1 MLNDNTYKR
10 VTTTATTLSSTFQ
23 TSNSTTVPNGT
34 STTSFANIAAAIGG
48 QVPGPAGTALKQI
61 GTLVGSVNSDVTT
74 SQTSGTTS
82 SISVQLTTERECT
95 TGDQIGP
102 GGGDKIVYLKD
113 ARVVWLDNGTQTYLA
128 LLGSSGFNCVS
139 VNTLKTGASQF
150 DPATVQSL
158 LAVDPLAS
166 GGPNMYLPP
175 SRFTKLYEIDLDP
188 TTTNNPDI
196 DSHTESQWASLG
208 TTSGVDQGDDGHDE
222 GRPARLPRRRAR
234 AEPDDLRLDLGVE
247 LARRRA
253 PAPRSPPGRRCG
265 R

>member
-1 MLNDNTYKR
+1 M
-10 VTTTATTLSSTFQ
+10 
-23 TSNSTTVPNGT
+23 
-34 STTSFANIAAAIGG
+34 
-48 QVPGPAGTALKQI
+48 PGPAGTALKQI

-74 SQTSGTTS
+74 SHTSGTTS

-166 GGPNMYLPP
+166 GGPNMFLPP

-208 TTSGVDQGDDGHDE
+208 TTSGSTKVTTDTMKAGLLAFLGVGPEQSQTTSVSISASNSRVVGAGT
-222 GRPARLPRRRAR
+222 AVTTRATLR
-234 AEPDDLRLDLGVE
+234 TLRLGATTTLNVYYDKVFSTVVYQ
-247 LARRRA
+247 AA
-253 PAPRSPPGRRCG
+253 P
-265 R
+265 